1 MKDVNNFLDTL
12 NIKPEDSLVVA
23 VSYGPDSMFLLDLLK
38 NKYKENKIICCHV
51 HHNHRKESDLEAK
64 KLKEYCLL
72 NNIIFEFMKI
82 DSYKNNKF
90 TEEEARNKRYKFF
103 DEVLIKYNSKY
114 LFTAH
119 HGDDL
124 VETILMKLSRGSSFK
139 GYSGIS
145 LISNRENYK
154 IIRPL
159 LYLTKE
165 YILNMCKINNISF
178 AVDKSNLSDN
188 YKRNRF
194 RKYIL
199 PKLKEENKLIHRK
212 FLEFS
217 NEISKYNNYVDKI
230 VNDYYKIIVN
240 ENIVN
245 LDLLKKQDKLIVQKI
260 IEKYLFLIYK
270 NDIVKITNIHK
281 KNIFNLIYSNKP
293 NLKLSMPNKINI
305 IKSYNKLYFDKEYNY
320 NKDCFL
326 FSGKLKLPNGYI
338 IEEIENLENTTNY
351 ITCFKKDDINFPI
364 YVRMRQ
370 SGDKIE
376 VLNLNGT
383 KKIKDILID
392 DKVPASIR
400 NACFVVTDKNDNIIW
415 IPGIKKSKYD
425 RSKTGNYDI
434 ILKYYK
440 EEYNDESK

>member
-1 MKDVNNFLDTL
+1 MKDVYTFLDSL
-12 NIKPEDSLVVA
+12 NIKHEDTLVVA

-38 NKYKENKIICCHV
+38 NKYKNNKIVCCHV

-64 KLKEYCLL
+64 KLKEYCLS

-82 DSYKNNKF
+82 VSYKNNKF
-90 TEEEARNKRYKFF
+90 TEEEARNKRYDFF
-103 DEVLIKYNSKY
+103 EDVLAKYNSKY

-124 VETILMKLSRGSSFK
+124 VETVLMKISRGSSFK
-139 GYSGIS
+139 GYGGIS
-145 LISNRENYK
+145 LVSNRENYK

-165 YILNMCKINNISF
+165 DILNMCKTNNISF

-188 YKRNRF
+188 YKRNRY
-194 RKYIL
+194 RKYVL

-217 NEISKYNNYVDKI
+217 NEIIKYNNYVDKVVNDRYKSI
-230 VNDYYKIIVN
+230 VNKNII
-240 ENIVN
+240 N
-245 LDLLKKQDKLIVQKI
+245 LDLLKKEDGLIVQKI
-260 IEKYLFLIYK
+260 IEKYLFIIYK
-270 NDIVKITNIHK
+270 KDIVKITNIHK
-281 KNIFNLIYSNKP
+281 TNIYNLIYSTKP

-320 NKDCFL
+320 NKDCIL

-338 IEEIENLENTTNY
+338 IEEIENLDNTTNY
-351 ITCFKKDDINFPI
+351 VTCFKKDDIDFPI
-364 YVRMRQ
+364 YVRIRKN
-370 SGDKIE
+370 GDKME

-392 DKVPASIR
+392 DKVPLSIK

-415 IPGIKKSKYD
+415 VPGIKKSKYD

-440 EEYNDESK
+440 EEYDDKSK

>member
-1 MKDVNNFLDTL
+1 MKDVYMFLDSL
-12 NIKPEDSLVVA
+12 NLKPEDILVVA
-23 VSYGPDSMFLLDLLK
+23 VSYGPDSMFLLNLLK
-38 NKYKENKIICCHV
+38 NKYKNNKIVCCHV

-64 KLKEYCLL
+64 NLKEYCLS
-72 NNIIFEFMKI
+72 NNIIFEFMKV

-90 TEEEARNKRYKFF
+90 TEEEARNKRYNFF
-103 DEVLIKYNSKY
+103 EDILTKYNSKY

-124 VETILMKLSRGSSFK
+124 VETVLMKISRGSSFK
-139 GYSGIS
+139 GYGGIS
-145 LISNRENYK
+145 LVSNRENYK

-165 YILNMCKINNISF
+165 DILNMCKINNLSF
-178 AVDKSNLSDN
+178 AVDKSNLSDE
-188 YKRNRF
+188 YKRNRY

-199 PKLKEENKLIHRK
+199 PKLKEENKFIHRK

-217 NEISKYNNYVDKI
+217 SEIAKYNKFVDKI
-230 VNDYYKIIVN
+230 VCNSYKKVVNGNII
-240 ENIVN
+240 N
-245 LDLLKKQDKLIVQKI
+245 LDLLKKEDELIVQKI

-270 NDIVKITNIHK
+270 NDIGKVTNIHK
-281 KNIFNLIYSNKP
+281 KSIYNLIYSVKP

-305 IKSYNKLYFDKEYNY
+305 IKSYNRLYFDNEYNY
-320 NKDCFL
+320 NKDCIL

-338 IEEIENLENTTNY
+338 IEETDTLDNTTNY
-351 ITCFKKDDINFPI
+351 ITCFKKEDIVFPI
-364 YVRMRQ
+364 YVRIRQ
-370 SGDKIE
+370 NGDKME
-376 VLNLNGT
+376 VLNLNGS

-392 DKVPASIR
+392 DKIPLSIK
-400 NACFVVTDKNDNIIW
+400 NACFVVTDKNGNIIW
-415 IPGIKKSKYD
+415 MPGIKKSKYD

-440 EEYNDESK
+440 EEYDDKSK